1 MSKVAYEYRLYPNK
15 EQEKLLNEFCYTY
28 NLVYNIGIDIVKT
41 YIVREQ
47 RKTNS
52 VSVSKNKTTGE
63 EQVFP
68 KYKYPSKIKIQNMI
82 YHLKDDV
89 NNEWWA
95 FVTNPKTLERKEE
108 IMKLMKNMSSTSFS
122 YISEAIS
129 KGIDSKFNPNIAKA
143 KNIKFKKI
151 KIDDIE
157 ETDFTGMK
165 FHKFSKFDCSFSV
178 QMQASKQK
186 DGTRR
191 NTQLIDTGKKT
202 CKIRIPN
209 IGLTN
214 FKYHRPIPSG
224 SKFDMVTI
232 SKKGDKWYMALC
244 GLEYTDKT
252 KVELNNDSKFVGIDL
267 NTDNNFVCSD
277 GSECKNPKEKLMK
290 IKKQIKKLQKR
301 NGENLKGKTKTKR
314 VYGSKNYQKVQC
326 RINKLFEK
334 IDNIKKHVL
343 HNMSKKVIMENDAVI
358 LEDLNVKGMQK
369 YNGAMVQKNNFY
381 EFNRQIE
388 YKAELYGKHT
398 TKVGRYYA
406 SSQICSKCGTIH
418 TEMKNLR
425 KREFKC
431 ECGNIMKRDL
441 NAAINICEEG
451 KRLLLNNENKNN
463 DKK

>member
-1 MSKVAYEYRLYPNK
+1 MSKLAYKYRLYPNK

-28 NLVYNIGIDIVKT
+28 NLVYNIGIDILKT
-41 YIVREQ
+41 YLIREQ

-52 VSVSKNKTTGE
+52 VRVSKNKTTGE

-68 KYKYPSKIKIQNMI
+68 KYKYPSKIKIRNMI

-89 NNEWWA
+89 NNEWWS
-95 FVTNPKTLERKEE
+95 FVTNLKTLERKEE
-108 IMKLMKNMSSTSFS
+108 IMKLMKNMSALSFS
-122 YISEAIS
+122 YIAEAIS

-165 FHKFSKFDCSFSV
+165 FHKFSKFDCSYST

-224 SKFDMVTI
+224 SKFDQVTI
-232 SKKGDKWYMALC
+232 SKKGADWYIALC

-252 KVELNNDSKFVGIDL
+252 KVKLNTDSKFIGIDL

-277 GSECKNPKEKLMK
+277 GSECKNPKEK
-290 IKKQIKKLQKR
+290 IKKFNKQIKKLQKCLSR
-301 NGENLKGKTKTKR
+301 R
-314 VYGSKNYQKVQC
+314 VYSSKNYQKALC
-326 RINKLFEK
+326 KINKYFEK
-334 IDNIKKHVL
+334 IDNIKKHIL

-358 LEDLNVKGMQK
+358 LEDLNVKSMQK
-369 YNGAMVQKNNFY
+369 FNGAMVQKNNFN

-398 TKVGRYYA
+398 TKVGRYYEIGRA
-406 SSQICSKCGTIH
+406 H
-418 TEMKNLR
+418 V
-425 KREFKC
+425 
-431 ECGNIMKRDL
+431 
-441 NAAINICEEG
+441 
-451 KRLLLNNENKNN
+451 
-463 DKK
+463 

>member
-1 MSKVAYEYRLYPNK
+1 MSKVAYKYRIYPNK
-15 EQEKLLNEFCYTY
+15 EQEKLLNEFMYSY

-47 RKTNS
+47 RQTNS
-52 VSVSKNKTTGE
+52 VRVSKNKTTGE

-68 KYKYPSKIKIQNMI
+68 KYKYPSKIKIKNMI

-89 NNEWWA
+89 NNEWWS
-95 FVTNPKTLERKEE
+95 FVTNLKTLERKEE
-108 IMKLMKNMSSTSFS
+108 IMKLMKNMSSTSFF
-122 YISEAIS
+122 YIAEAIS
-129 KGIDSKFNPNIAKA
+129 KGIDSKFNPNMAKS

-151 KIDDIE
+151 KIDNIE

-165 FHKFSKFDCSFSV
+165 LHKFSKFDCSYSTE
-178 QMQASKQK
+178 MPASMKNGVK
-186 DGTRR
+186 V
-191 NTQLIDTGKKT
+191 NTQLKDLGKKVCSIIIPKVGVT
-202 CKIRIPN
+202 KIV
-209 IGLTN
+209 
-214 FKYHRPIPSG
+214 YHRPIPSG
-224 SKFDMVTI
+224 STFDQVTI
-232 SKKGDKWYMALC
+232 SKKGADWYIALC

-252 KVELNNDSKFVGIDL
+252 KVKLNTDSKFIGIDL

-277 GSECKNPKEKLMK
+277 GFECKNPKEK
-290 IKKQIKKLQKR
+290 IKKLDKQIKKSQKCMSR
-301 NGENLKGKTKTKR
+301 R
-314 VYGSKNYQKVQC
+314 VYGSKNYQKAQC
-326 RINKLFEK
+326 RINKLYEK
-334 IDNIKKHVL
+334 KYNIKKHIL
-343 HNMSKKVIMENDAVI
+343 HNMSKKVIMNNDAVI

-388 YKAELYGKHT
+388 YKSELYGKHT

-406 SSQICSKCGTIH
+406 SSQICSKCGTVH

>member
-1 MSKVAYEYRLYPNK
+1 
-15 EQEKLLNEFCYTY
+15 
-28 NLVYNIGIDIVKT
+28 
-41 YIVREQ
+41 
-47 RKTNS
+47 
-52 VSVSKNKTTGE
+52 
-63 EQVFP
+63 
-68 KYKYPSKIKIQNMI
+68 
-82 YHLKDDV
+82 
-89 NNEWWA
+89 
-95 FVTNPKTLERKEE
+95 
-108 IMKLMKNMSSTSFS
+108 MSSTSFV
-122 YISEAIS
+122 YIAEAIS
-129 KGIDSKFNPNIAKA
+129 KGIDNKFNPNIAKA

-165 FHKFSKFDCSFSV
+165 FHKFSKFNCSFSV

-202 CKIRIPN
+202 CKIRIPI

-214 FKYHRPIPSG
+214 FKYHRCIPSG
-224 SKFDMVTI
+224 SKFDQVTI
-232 SKKGDKWYMALC
+232 SKKSDGWHIALC
-244 GLEYTDKT
+244 GLEYTDKP
-252 KVELNNDSKFVGIDL
+252 KVELNKDSKFVGIDL

-277 GSECKNPKEKLMK
+277 GSECKNPKEK
-290 IKKQIKKLQKR
+290 IKKLDKQIKKSQKCLSR
-301 NGENLKGKTKTKR
+301 R
-314 VYGSKNYQKVQC
+314 VYGSKNYQKALC
-326 RINKLFEK
+326 KINKLYEK
-334 IDNIKKHVL
+334 KYNIKKHEL